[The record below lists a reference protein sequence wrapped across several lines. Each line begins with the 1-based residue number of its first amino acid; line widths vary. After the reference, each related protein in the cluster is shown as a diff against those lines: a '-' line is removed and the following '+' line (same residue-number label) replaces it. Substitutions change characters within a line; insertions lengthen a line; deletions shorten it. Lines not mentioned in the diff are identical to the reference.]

1 MSINSSK
8 KSYGLFD
15 DEEDFETVPFS
26 SLEKN
31 QRNVTKER
39 EFYYLYTP
47 YIAILVNIIIVRSIS
62 FLFSFFLIFTYS
74 FSFSFCFLDLYL
86 FLLMKMVLVIILSSS
101 SILSFGVFLLLLID
115 LCMLFILQHEA
126 EVILVSM
133 IQDIL

>member
-8 KSYGLFD
+8 KTYGLFD

-47 YIAILVNIIIVRSIS
+47 YIAILVNVIIVRSIS
-62 FLFSFFLIFTYS
+62 FSFSFF
-74 FSFSFCFLDLYL
+74 FCF
-86 FLLMKMVLVIILSSS
+86 F
-101 SILSFGVFLLLLID
+101 
-115 LCMLFILQHEA
+115 
-126 EVILVSM
+126 
-133 IQDIL
+133 